1 MNAKFCYIWDNY
13 FVLAFM
19 PLEDQLQILLGVI
32 RVNLPYKGQAKH
44 LVSIVYVQGDT
55 ICYMHMHPVAEKE
68 KLFFQNESFE
78 RGTMTVD
85 LLLRSRLS
93 TFHMILKCPG

>member
-1 MNAKFCYIWDNY
+1 MNAKFCYMWDNY

-19 PLEDQLQILLGVI
+19 PLEDQMQILLGVI

-55 ICYMHMHPVAEKE
+55 ICYMHMHPVVEKE
-68 KLFFQNESFE
+68 KLFFK
-78 RGTMTVD
+78 MKV
-85 LLLRSRLS
+85 
-93 TFHMILKCPG
+93 LKEGL